1 MEDAGA
7 VQEVADGVPDDP
19 ALVNLVAE
27 HVDVFDDVVD
37 DAVFVL
43 LQGIQHFVLL
53 VVGDAFQ
60 AAGGKG
66 PEGVD
71 ELRVHL
77 GKHAFDGAWIFD
89 TEHVCRDGCCQELQ
103 RHTQSKHGA
112 GTHSDAA
119 GAWA

>member
-7 VQEVADGVPDDP
+7 VQDVADAVADDP
-19 ALVNLVAE
+19 ALVWLVAE

-37 DAVFVL
+37 DAVFLV
-43 LQGIQHFVLL
+43 LQGIHDLVLL
-53 VVGDAFQ
+53 VVRDAFQ

-71 ELRVHL
+71 EPRVHL

-89 TEHVCRDGCCQELQ
+89 TEHVCREWVLSEIVETRTKQARGGD
-103 RHTQSKHGA
+103 TQ
-112 GTHSDAA
+112 
-119 GAWA
+119 